1 MTCLYIGERMSQNLH
16 NTPFTECH
24 RRVGAK
30 LVAFAGYEMPVS
42 FSGGLAE
49 HNHVR
54 GGGVGLFDVSHMGQI
69 TLSGGNPSRD
79 FERLVPSNIQD
90 LPINHAKYTVI
101 MNSDG
106 GMIDDCIVTKNPD
119 GSLFLVVNGS
129 RKHDVLDHLNTEL
142 KNTNIT
148 YHENYGLLALQ
159 GAGAVS
165 LLSSN
170 VPRVHEL
177 KFMQSGQFQIEGFNI
192 RISRTGYTGEDGFEI
207 SVSNKNA
214 LEFYNFLMKHEAIQ
228 PIGLGARD
236 TLRLEAGLCLYGN
249 DIDRNTSPVEASLNW
264 IIDKERTASLGY
276 IGADI
281 IKQQLEGGVSRKRV
295 GLLPQTKAPIRAGVE
310 LFDSSDNKIGIVTS
324 GTFSPTLERP
334 IAMGY
339 VTPEFSKLNTEIF
352 AELRGKKIPVI
363 VAKLPFV
370 KHGYVK

>member
-1 MTCLYIGERMSQNLH
+1 MSQNLH

-24 RRVGAK
+24 RTAGAK

-42 FSGGLAE
+42 FAGGIVE

-54 GGGVGLFDVSHMGQI
+54 NGGAGLFDVSHMGQI
-69 TLSGGNPSRD
+69 TLSGGNPARD

-90 LPINHAKYTVI
+90 LSINHAKYTCF
-101 MNSDG
+101 MNHDG
-106 GMIDDCIVTKNPD
+106 GMIDDCIVTKNAD

-129 RKHDVLDHLNTEL
+129 RKHDVLEHLNTEL
-142 KNTNIT
+142 KNTDIT
-148 YHENYGLLALQ
+148 YHADYGLLALQ

-165 LLSSN
+165 ILASN

-177 KFMQSGQFQIEGFNI
+177 KFMQSGHFQIEGFDV

-207 SVSNKNA
+207 SVSSKNA
-214 LEFYNFLMKHEAIQ
+214 LEFYNFLMRYEAIQ
-228 PIGLGARD
+228 SIGLGARD

-264 IIDKERTASLGY
+264 IIDKERTENLGY

-281 IKQQLEGGVSRKRV
+281 IKKQLASGVIRKRV

-310 LFDSSDNKIGIVTS
+310 LFDSSDTKIGIVTS

-339 VTPEFSKLNTEIF
+339 IKPEFSKINTEIF
-352 AELRGKKIPVI
+352 AELRGKKIPVL
-363 VAKLPFV
+363 VSKLPFV

>member
-1 MTCLYIGERMSQNLH
+1 MSQNLQ

-24 RRVGAK
+24 RIAGAK

-42 FSGGLAE
+42 FAGGLAE

-90 LPINHAKYTVI
+90 LPMNHAKYTVL

-129 RKHDVLDHLNTEL
+129 RKHDVLEHLTTEL
-142 KNTNIT
+142 KNTDVT

-177 KFMQSGQFQIEGFNI
+177 KFMQSGQFQIEGFDV

-214 LEFYNFLMKHEAIQ
+214 LAFYNFLMKYKTIQ

-249 DIDRNTSPVEASLNW
+249 DIDRNTSPVEANLNW
-264 IIDKERTASLGY
+264 IIDKERTENLGY
-276 IGADI
+276 IGANI
-281 IKQQLEGGVSRKRV
+281 IKEQLENGVSRKRV

-334 IAMGY
+334 IAMSY

-352 AELRGKKIPVI
+352 AELRGKKIPVL